1 FNPDDADL
9 LYNLGYL
16 AEEQGRNREAF
27 DYYSKALENVQDEE
41 FEAELLDAL
50 VRLRTITNT
59 NDGKSEEKAEDI
71 IFLVDK
77 QLKLLNR
84 TLSRGRK

>member
-1 FNPDDADL
+1 FNPTDADL

-41 FEAELLDAL
+41 FEAELNESIQR
-50 VRLRTITNT
+50 V
-59 NDGKSEEKAEDI
+59 KS
-71 IFLVDK
+71 L
-77 QLKLLNR
+77 
-84 TLSRGRK
+84 